1 MHSNLI
7 IYIDDMTYNPFQQNP
22 VTYCL
27 SLQIKFRYLQ
37 DFVQFCENLSD
48 SIVYFEA
55 EDTKS
60 IDNKP
65 EDLWQIDVYLDKKPN
80 LDELNQQFNNIAVE
94 SGTNSPELLLSQIDD
109 KDWVSEVQ
117 KTFVPIEAG
126 KFFIHHSGYEGKKPT
141 GFLEIEVN
149 AGRAFGTG
157 EHETTSNCLKAL
169 SELKDLGNCLD
180 MGCGSGILA
189 IAMNKLGGLVTAV
202 DLDEQ
207 AVQVTNENKQLNKV
221 EFRATSQSNG
231 YEDKIVAQNS
241 PYQTITANI
250 LAGPLIAMAED
261 ASDHLASQGNLILA
275 GFLKDQL
282 LNVLEAHKKQG
293 LTLVKEICV
302 DNWPVLVMTK
312 PNDK

>member
-1 MHSNLI
+1 
-7 IYIDDMTYNPFQQNP
+7 MTYNPFQQNP

-27 SLQIKFRYLQ
+27 SLQTKFIYLQ
-37 DFVQFCENLSD
+37 DFVQFCEKLSD

-65 EDLWQIDVYLDKKPN
+65 EDLWQIDVYLDKKPD
-80 LDELNQQFNNIAVE
+80 LDVLSQQCNNIAAFCGAE
-94 SGTNSPELLLSQIDD
+94 SPELVLSKIDD
-109 KDWVSEVQ
+109 RDWVSEVQ

-126 KFFIHHSGYEGKKPT
+126 NFFIHHSGYEGEKPV
-141 GFLEIEVN
+141 GFIDIEVN

-189 IAMNKLGGLVTAV
+189 IAMSKLGGLVTAV
-202 DLDEQ
+202 DLDDQ
-207 AVQVTNENKQLNKV
+207 AVQVTNENSKLNKV
-221 EFRATSQSNG
+221 EFRAASQSNG
-231 YEDKIVAQNS
+231 YEDKIVAKHS
-241 PYQTITANI
+241 PYQIITANI

-261 ASDHLASQGNLILA
+261 ASNHLASQGSLILA

-282 LNVLEAHKKQG
+282 PKVLEAHEKQG

-312 PNDK
+312 A